1 MAIQRVKA
9 SLGFMTHYQKE
20 EGRIRRSH
28 LYCSH
33 LIEKEAKVKTMR
45 DYSEEVISLR
55 GL

>member
-1 MAIQRVKA
+1 MLTKITK
-9 SLGFMTHYQKE
+9 
-20 EGRIRRSH
+20 
-28 LYCSH
+28 H